1 MKDRTWTIERWAA
14 LGALSGTLATLTI
27 FIPQWLGFYD
37 ALEGSL
43 GAGGFQI
50 SISPLSVGPGLVF
63 GLVIGLALKGEG
75 LAAGWRY
82 PAWIAASAISYFVTV
97 QVSLNILIDL
107 LENIVTVGIVAGA
120 FGASFLGALT
130 AAMIPEFR
138 QARPVALMILSG
150 TVLGAALFLAI
161 SSEHF
166 VGWLLLYVPWQAG
179 YAAAMAT
186 VLKNSRPVAGS
197 S

>member
-1 MKDRTWTIERWAA
+1 MTGRWRTVARWTA

-37 ALEGSL
+37 ALEVSL

-50 SISPLSVGPGLVF
+50 SISPLAVGPGLVF
-63 GLVIGLALKGEG
+63 GLIIGLALKGEG
-75 LAAGWRY
+75 LAAEWRY

-97 QVSLNILIDL
+97 QVSLNILIHL
-107 LENIVTVGIVAGA
+107 LDNIVTVGIVAGA
-120 FGASFLGALT
+120 FGASLLGALT
-130 AAMIPEFR
+130 AAMIPDFR

-150 TVLGAALFLAI
+150 TVLGAALFFAI

-186 VLKNSRPVAGS
+186 VPKNPRPVAGS

>member
-1 MKDRTWTIERWAA
+1 MKDRTWTVARWAA

-37 ALEGSL
+37 ALEGSV

-63 GLVIGLALKGEG
+63 GAVIGLALKGEG
-75 LAAGWRY
+75 MAAGWRY
-82 PAWIAASAISYFVTV
+82 PAWIAASATSYFVTV

-120 FGASFLGALT
+120 FGAALLGALT
-130 AAMIPEFR
+130 AAMIPDFR
-138 QARPVALMILSG
+138 QTRPVALMILSG
-150 TVLGAALFLAI
+150 TVLGAALFFAI

-186 VLKNSRPVAGS
+186 VPKNSRPVAGS

>member
-1 MKDRTWTIERWAA
+1 MTDRWRKTAQWAA
-14 LGALSGTLATLTI
+14 LGALSGTLATLAI
-27 FIPQWLGFYD
+27 FIPRWLGFYD
-37 ALEGSL
+37 ALEANL

-63 GLVIGLALKGEG
+63 GLVIGLALNGAG

-97 QVSLNILIDL
+97 QISVNILINL
-107 LENIVTVGIVAGA
+107 LDNIVTVGIVAGA
-120 FGASFLGALT
+120 FGAVLLGALT
-130 AAMIPEFR
+130 AAMIPDFR

-150 TVLGAALFLAI
+150 TVLGAALFFAI

-166 VGWLLLYVPWQAG
+166 LDWLLLFAPWQAG

-186 VLKNSRPVAGS
+186 ALKNSRPVAGS